1 MVKKTDRLSIIKFN
15 VRSKVKI
22 ECNLTLKESNET
34 ILRKEIE
41 DSFSDANP
49 GKATLEGIVEALSKS
64 LHRIK
69 CLQSEKIV
77 VMFFKPL
84 AFYQRPRREE
94 RKRKESPASNSMI

>member
-1 MVKKTDRLSIIKFN
+1 
-15 VRSKVKI
+15 VKI

-41 DSFSDANP
+41 ESFSDANP

-69 CLQSEKIV
+69 GLQS
-77 VMFFKPL
+77 
-84 AFYQRPRREE
+84 
-94 RKRKESPASNSMI
+94 

>member
-1 MVKKTDRLSIIKFN
+1 MK
-15 VRSKVKI
+15 SKLKI

-41 DSFSDANP
+41 ESFTDANP
-49 GKATLEGIVEALSKS
+49 GKASLDGIVEALSKS

-69 CLQSEKIV
+69 CLQSEKII

-84 AFYQRPRREE
+84 LFYQKPRRDE
-94 RKRKESPASNSMI
+94 RKRK

>member
-1 MVKKTDRLSIIKFN
+1 M
-15 VRSKVKI
+15 KI

-41 DSFSDANP
+41 DSFSDSNP
-49 GKATLEGIVEALSKS
+49 SKATLDGIVEALSKS

-69 CLQSEKIV
+69 CLQSEKII

-84 AFYQRPRREE
+84 PFYQRPRRD
-94 RKRKESPASNSMI
+94 